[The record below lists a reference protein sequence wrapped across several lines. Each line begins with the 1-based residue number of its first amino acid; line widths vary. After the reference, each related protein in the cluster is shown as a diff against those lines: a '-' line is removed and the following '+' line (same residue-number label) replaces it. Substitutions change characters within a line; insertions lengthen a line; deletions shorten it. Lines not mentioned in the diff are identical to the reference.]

1 MINQML
7 HAMMAQ
13 YEKEGVVTGVTVNAI
28 PLHSQHLT
36 L

>member
-13 YEKEGVVTGVTVNAI
+13 YEKEGVTVNAI
-28 PLHSQHLT
+28 REQSLGNSH
-36 L
+36 